1 MPNIASSRKRVRT
14 TAKRTAINTS
24 RKTRVRG
31 FIRKVEEA
39 IAKGDKTAALAA
51 LKAAEPEIM
60 RGVTKGVLHKNTGSR
75 KVSRLT
81 KRVAKLQKE
90 SKPLKTL
97 RNPKAMTSLE
107 KARSRKSGFFYCQC
121 ADIHGDVTFRHCN
134 NGRRPS

>member
-14 TAKRTAINTS
+14 TAKRTRINTA

-39 IAKGDKTAALAA
+39 LAAGDRKAAEAA

-60 RGVTKGVLHKNTGSR
+60 RGVSKGILHKNAGSR

-81 KRVAKLQKE
+81 KRVAKL
-90 SKPLKTL
+90 SK
-97 RNPKAMTSLE
+97 
-107 KARSRKSGFFYCQC
+107 
-121 ADIHGDVTFRHCN
+121 
-134 NGRRPS
+134 

>member
-1 MPNIASSRKRVRT
+1 MPNIASAKKRTRT

-39 IAKGDKTAALAA
+39 ITSGDAKAALAA

-60 RGVTKGVLHKNTGSR
+60 RGVSKGVVHKNTGAR

-81 KRVAKLQKE
+81 KRVAKL
-90 SKPLKTL
+90 SK
-97 RNPKAMTSLE
+97 
-107 KARSRKSGFFYCQC
+107 
-121 ADIHGDVTFRHCN
+121 
-134 NGRRPS
+134 